1 MKNLMIEIGSMLMNL
16 ALVAGII
23 FVVGVSYV

>member
-1 MKNLMIEIGSMLMNL
+1 MKYLMIEVGSMLMNL

>member
-23 FVVGVSYV
+23 FVVGVNYV